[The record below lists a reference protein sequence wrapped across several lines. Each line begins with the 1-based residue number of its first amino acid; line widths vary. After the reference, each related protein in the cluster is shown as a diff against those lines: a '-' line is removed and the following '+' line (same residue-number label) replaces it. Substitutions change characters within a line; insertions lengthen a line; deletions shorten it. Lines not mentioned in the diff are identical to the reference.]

1 VGSRRSWQAAGTIIC
16 VLALGACVP
25 GCAVGESDEDL
36 VASEVKTREGD
47 DVEVTSCERVGD
59 AIIRDSEYGVQL
71 SEAWECAVDRRA
83 GSGPVE
89 SCYTVYTAL
98 EVGVYGRLDCS
109 SLGPGCPPG
118 GRRVGGKVFLGPII
132 DPDLVLERARGNAAP
147 HRTVR
152 VDVSLDA
159 NGAPERCGYLD
170 VQLPIDADDPLKLAA
185 ERAEENGWS
194 EDRYSFSS
202 RSLDG

>member
-1 VGSRRSWQAAGTIIC
+1 VC
-16 VLALGACVP
+16 VLVLGACLS

-36 VASEVKTREGD
+36 VASEVKAREGD

-59 AIIRDSEYGVQL
+59 AIIREAEYGAQL
-71 SEAWECAVDRRA
+71 SEAWRCAVDRRA

-98 EVGVYGRLDCS
+98 EVGVFGRLDCS

-118 GRRVGGKVFLGPII
+118 GRRVGGSVFLGPII
-132 DPDLVLERARGNAAP
+132 HPDLGLERARGSAAP

-159 NGAPERCGYLD
+159 NGAPDRCGYLD
-170 VQLPIDADDPLKLAA
+170 VQLPIDAKDPLELAA
-185 ERAEENGWS
+185 ERVEAHGWS
-194 EDRYSFSS
+194 EDRYSLTS
-202 RSLDG
+202 RSVDG

>member
-1 VGSRRSWQAAGTIIC
+1 VGSPRSWRTAGTIIC
-16 VLALGACVP
+16 VLALGACLP

-47 DVEVTSCERVGD
+47 VEVTSCERVGE
-59 AIIRDSEYGVQL
+59 AIIRDSEYGAQL

-118 GRRVGGKVFLGPII
+118 GRRVGGNVFLGPII

-170 VQLPIDADDPLKLAA
+170 VQLPIGAEDPLQLAVD
-185 ERAEENGWS
+185 RVEEAGWS
-194 EDRYSFSS
+194 EDRYSLSS
-202 RSLDG
+202 RTLDG